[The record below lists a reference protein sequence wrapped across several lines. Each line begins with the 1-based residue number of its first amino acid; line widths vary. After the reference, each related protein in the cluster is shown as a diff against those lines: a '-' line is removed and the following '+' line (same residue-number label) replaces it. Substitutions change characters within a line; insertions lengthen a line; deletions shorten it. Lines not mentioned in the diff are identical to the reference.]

1 MATTTSEQ
9 LAQVREAVARHRVEP
24 GSTVR
29 LSDLDPHDTSAVEG
43 GKEERKALAA
53 ALNAR
58 LLELQELLYAEG
70 RHRVLVVLQAPD
82 TGGKDGTIKHVFAG
96 VNPTGVTV
104 TSFKRP
110 TAEDLAHD
118 YLWRVHPHVPGDGQ
132 LKIFNRSHYEDVLAV
147 RVFGFAPEERWARR
161 YDHINAFE
169 QMLVDEGTTILKFFL
184 HISADEQRAR
194 LQARLDTPE
203 KNWKFDPADLEARA
217 RWDDYTAAYEDMLS
231 RCSTPWAPW
240 WVVPA
245 NSKSMRNL
253 VVGAVLVD
261 ALERLDMAYPEP
273 PDLRGITVV

>member
-43 GKEERKALAA
+43 GKKERKALAA